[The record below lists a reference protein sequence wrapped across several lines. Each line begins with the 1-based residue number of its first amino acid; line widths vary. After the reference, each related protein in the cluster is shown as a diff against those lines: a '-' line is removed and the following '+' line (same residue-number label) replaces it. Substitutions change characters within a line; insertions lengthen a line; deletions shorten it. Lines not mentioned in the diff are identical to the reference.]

1 VRDLIEGE
9 MNSSDDRGKGKNQR
23 DDERIGVQRS
33 ITLIDNCVGSQD
45 LFVGNRDV
53 VIRHGRE
60 VYHLRLTAQNK
71 LILTK

>member
-1 VRDLIEGE
+1 
-9 MNSSDDRGKGKNQR
+9 MNSSDDRGKEKNQR

-33 ITLIDNCVGSQD
+33 ITLIDNCVESQD

>member
-1 VRDLIEGE
+1 
-9 MNSSDDRGKGKNQR
+9 MNSSDDRGKEKNQR

>member
-1 VRDLIEGE
+1 
-9 MNSSDDRGKGKNQR
+9 MNSSDDRGKEKNQR

-33 ITLIDNCVGSQD
+33 ITLIDNCVESQD
-45 LFVGNRDV
+45 LFVGIRDIA
-53 VIRHGRE
+53 IRHGRD